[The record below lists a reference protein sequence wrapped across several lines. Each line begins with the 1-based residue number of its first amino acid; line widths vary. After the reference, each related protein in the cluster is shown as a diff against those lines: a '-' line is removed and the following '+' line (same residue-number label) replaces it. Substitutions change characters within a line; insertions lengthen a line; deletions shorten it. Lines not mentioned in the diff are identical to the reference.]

1 MYCLNSDHSEHFSLT
16 LNCGKILSITEGQ
29 HLRLQTNY
37 IIWTCEYRYDLQSII
52 FPNIRTNI
60 QRLKSK
66 IVSNRLSQSFIENV
80 VESQLEVPC
89 WLISKNHCLLWIWKV
104 PWMYQ
109 IHIHFRKLEMNG
121 FTRRVYEKRSRL
133 RYLVPNSS
141 MISNS
146 AYDTMPHWPV
156 HLNDLGLIFDFHGD
170 LHPSVLTNRHLLP
183 HYCDFT
189 AVYRCEIVI
198 RNKMVLNHVLILAT
212 VRVI

>member
-1 MYCLNSDHSEHFSLT
+1 MWKDTEYYWRSAFEAANKVQHMDLRYWFAIHYFSPT
-16 LNCGKILSITEGQ
+16 FVQ
-29 HLRLQTNY
+29 
-37 IIWTCEYRYDLQSII
+37 I
-52 FPNIRTNI
+52 FSKRW
-60 QRLKSK
+60 KSK
-66 IVSNRLSQSFIENV
+66 IVSNRLSKSFIENV

-141 MISNS
+141 MILNS

-156 HLNDLGLIFDFHGD
+156 HLNDLG
-170 LHPSVLTNRHLLP
+170 
-183 HYCDFT
+183 
-189 AVYRCEIVI
+189 
-198 RNKMVLNHVLILAT
+198 
-212 VRVI
+212 